1 MSAAPVYVLNLARSP
16 ERRKF
21 MLDTCARAGVVAK
34 FVAAVDGRA
43 CHSTRPPRAALS
55 KAETALILTHRKAW
69 RKLLATREG
78 FAVVLEDDVHLG
90 EGFVPLIASDWAG
103 LSFDVIKLETMFHR
117 ILVARSGARLGDRW
131 VHRLR
136 SEHVGAAGYIVS
148 REGAR
153 KLLRS
158 TRRLDEPV
166 DQTIFGRRAIRH
178 GEVVVYQIDPAIVV
192 QDNLR
197 PGGGAGL
204 ATTLHEPDRAA
215 LAEEA
220 RSAKPRGGQRLWREA
235 ARLWMQFADAA
246 RARTTCRRL
255 RPEWR

>member
-21 MLDTCARAGVVAK
+21 MQDACTRAGVTAE
-34 FVAAVDGRA
+34 FIAAVDGRA
-43 CHSTRPPRAALS
+43 CHSTGPPRALS

-69 RKLLATREG
+69 RRLLAAREN

-90 EGFVPLIASDWAG
+90 EGFSALVGSDWAG
-103 LSFDVIKLETMFHR
+103 LSFDVIKLETMFQR
-117 ILVARSGARLGDRW
+117 ILVDRSGVRLGDRRL
-131 VHRLR
+131 HRLK
-136 SEHVGAAGYIVS
+136 SEHLCGAGYVVS

-166 DQTIFGRRAIRH
+166 DQTIFGRRAIRR
-178 GEVVVYQIDPAIVV
+178 GEIVAYQLLPAIVV

-197 PGGGAGL
+197 PGARAGL

-215 LAEEA
+215 LAKA
-220 RSAKPRGGQRLWREA
+220 TRSAKPRGMQRMRREA
-235 ARLWMQFADAA
+235 SRLATQFADAL

-255 RPEWR
+255 RPDWR